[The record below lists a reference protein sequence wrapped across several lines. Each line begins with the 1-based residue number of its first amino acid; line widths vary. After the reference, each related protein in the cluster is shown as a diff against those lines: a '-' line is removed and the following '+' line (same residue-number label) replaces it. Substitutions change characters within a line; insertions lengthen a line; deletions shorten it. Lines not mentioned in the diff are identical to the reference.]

1 MYSYEKMTE
10 KTTEKCRES
19 NTIQKGK
26 NMFQKLDDLL
36 MRYED
41 LTAELNNPSVVEN
54 QTRFR
59 KLMKEQSDL
68 TPLVDAYKEYK
79 ACQQTVADSL
89 EMLDTESD
97 EELREMAKEELNE
110 AKARIEELEHTMK
123 ILLLPKDPNDDK
135 NIILEIRA
143 GAGGD
148 EAALFAAE
156 LYRMYSNYA
165 DSQHWKVEI
174 ISINENGI
182 GGFKEV
188 VAMVTGKGAY
198 SKLKYES
205 GVHRVQRV
213 PETESGGRIHTSTAT
228 VAVMP
233 EAEEVDVQIDMN
245 DCRIDVMRA
254 SGNGGQ
260 CVNTTDSAVRL
271 THMPTGIVI
280 YSQTEKSQLQNKE
293 KAFRLLRSKLYDLE
307 LEKRQNSEAEER
319 RSQIGTGDRSEKIR
333 TYNFPQGRVT
343 DHRIKLTLYK
353 IDSIMNGDIQELLD
367 NLIAADQAAKLAK
380 MNEN

>member
-1 MYSYEKMTE
+1 
-10 KTTEKCRES
+10 
-19 NTIQKGK
+19 
-26 NMFQKLDDLL
+26 MFQKLDDLL

-110 AKARIEELEHTMK
+110 AKARIEELERTMK

-135 NIILEIRA
+135 NVIVEIRA

-156 LYRMYSNYA
+156 LFRMYTHYVETKR
-165 DSQHWKVEI
+165 WKVEV
-174 ISINENGI
+174 INADETGI
-182 GGFKEV
+182 GGMKEV
-188 VAMVTGKGAY
+188 EFMVKGQGAY
-198 SKLKYES
+198 SILKYES
-205 GVHRVQRV
+205 GVHSVQRV
-213 PETESGGRIHTSTAT
+213 PETESGGRIHTSTAS

-233 EAEEVDVQIDMN
+233 EAEEVDVHIDEK
-245 DCRIDVMRA
+245 DIRIDVMRA

-271 THMPTGIVI
+271 THYPTGIVV
-280 YSQTEKSQLQNKE
+280 YSQTEKSQIQNKD
-293 KAFRLLRSKLYDLE
+293 KAFAILRAKLYEMECQKAHDA
-307 LEKRQNSEAEER
+307 EADAR

-343 DHRIKLTLYK
+343 DHRINLTLYK
-353 IDSIMNGDIQELLD
+353 LDKIMDGDIQEIID
-367 NLIAADQAAKLAK
+367 ACIAADQAAKLAK
-380 MNEN
+380 MNEEV